1 RVDERVDDIDYQ
13 TDHHDYHR
21 EHGDDAL
28 HRGVITQLDVIDELV
43 ADPGPIERLLGQ
55 DRAGEQEGDLQA
67 DDRHD
72 GYQCITKGVRTCD
85 AAFADAAGTRRF
97 NVVPRQRLQHI
108 NSHQAN
114 ENTAEQQT
122 QRERRQNQMDQ
133 HVADGF
139 AVTGYDRV
147 Q

>member
-72 GYQCITKGVRTCD
+72 GYQCITKGVRTCED
-85 AAFADAAGTRRF
+85 GFAECERQRPV
-97 NVVPRQRLQHI
+97 NLVPRQIHSHY
-108 NSHQAN
+108 NS
-114 ENTAEQQT
+114 
-122 QRERRQNQMDQ
+122 
-133 HVADGF
+133 
-139 AVTGYDRV
+139 
-147 Q
+147 